1 MNRYLPIAVL
11 VLLGAAGCVN
21 ASDESTNDNADVT
34 AKDDGDISSVNGSI
48 HVPSGMKRGNVG
60 TVNGSIRVD
69 DAATVSEAHT
79 VNGDI
84 RVGAHATSES
94 LKTVNGSITV
104 GADAHVNEKVTT
116 VNGSL
121 TIRDAAQIGGAVT
134 SVNGSIALTA
144 AHVAGG
150 IESVNGDINVGSN
163 SRVEGGILMRKPH
176 QSLFHW
182 EGSPPRVVIGPG
194 ANVQGNLRFERKV
207 SLYVS
212 DRATIG
218 PVIGA
223 TAVRFSGDSPPG

>member
-21 ASDESTNDNADVT
+21 ASDDSTADNASVT
-34 AKDDGDISSVNGSI
+34 ANDDSDISSVNGSI
-48 HVPSGMKRGNVG
+48 HVPSGMKRRNVG

-94 LKTVNGSITV
+94 LKTVNGAITV
-104 GADAHVNEKVTT
+104 GAGAHVNEKVTT

-134 SVNGSIALTA
+134 SVNGNIALTA

-150 IESVNGDINVGSN
+150 IESVNGDINIGSN

-194 ANVQGNLRFERKV
+194 ANVQGNLRFEREV

>member
-1 MNRYLPIAVL
+1 MNRYLPITVL

-21 ASDESTNDNADVT
+21 ASDENADENANVT
-34 AKDDGDISSVNGSI
+34 AKDGGDIHSVNGSI
-48 HVPSGMKRGNVG
+48 HVPTGVKRGDVG

-69 DAATVSEAHT
+69 DDAAVSEAHT

-84 RVGAHATSES
+84 RVGARATSES

-104 GADAHVNEKVTT
+104 GAGARVTEKVTT

-121 TIRDAAQIGGAVT
+121 TLRDAAQIGGAVT
-134 SVNGSIALTA
+134 TVNGSITLAA
-144 AHVAGG
+144 AHVAAG
-150 IESVNGDINVGSN
+150 IETVNGDITVGSN

-176 QSLFHW
+176 YSLFHW
-182 EGSPPRVVIGPG
+182 EGSSPRVVIGPG
-194 ANVQGNLRFERKV
+194 ANVQGNLRFEREV
-207 SLYVS
+207 RLYVS
-212 DRATIG
+212 DRASIG